1 MEKFNLDIT
10 TYSTDDICGLLSL
23 PKDYDMN
30 IVKIAKDKL
39 QKKLVKLENQ
49 DMFKIQEILLFLDN
63 AQNKLFQNLSNNQ
76 FSGTYKDP
84 INNVSFYGNHPII
97 NNNNEIQGKKANTW
111 DGRNVD
117 QKIYP
122 PGHLNPINVKSI
134 KRSINIDT
142 RFRPDYYTSKSTDFT
157 VTLPER
163 LNKVVSMR
171 LSSIEIPMS
180 FYALS
185 ESLGNTT
192 FTITLDPTNPQFEP
206 HVFVVKL
213 PPGNYEDRWVDST
226 KAAYIESAVNSALDR
241 VGLGSKD
248 SYKPDSPNSKI
259 PCIRFTV
266 DPVSGRS
273 VFALAKQLSNDNY
286 ICSEIIINFNV
297 NNEGV
302 PDNSTPL
309 LFRLGWQL
317 GFRSGEYVVK
327 SEDNTINLDGGSII
341 SEGVCFVNG
350 PQYCYIV
357 VNDYNNSSNNFFRAA
372 FAESILSPNILG
384 RINLTK
390 GLQTNKV
397 YKSGQDDNYNDSLN
411 RTREY
416 FGPVDIQRLSVQIL
430 DEYGR
435 VLDLN
440 NMDWSFILSF
450 VCLYD

>member
-10 TYSTDDICGLLSL
+10 TYSNDDICGLLSL

-49 DMFKIQEILLFLDN
+49 DMFKVQEILLFLDN

-76 FSGTYKDP
+76 FSGTYEDP

-117 QKIYP
+117 QKNYP

-180 FYALS
+180 FYAVS

-192 FTITLDPTNPQFEP
+192 FTITLDPTTPQFEP
-206 HVFVVKL
+206 NIFIIKI
-213 PPGNYEDRWVDST
+213 PPGNYEDRWIDST

-248 SYKPDSPNSKI
+248 SFKPNPQI

-273 VFALAKQLSNDNY
+273 VFALAKELSNDNY
-286 ICSEIIINFNV
+286 ICYEIVINFNV

-317 GFRSGEYVVK
+317 GFRSGEYIITDPNK
-327 SEDNTINLDGGSII
+327 TLLDGGSII

-397 YKSGQDDNYNDSLN
+397 YKSGQDDNYNDSYN

-435 VLDLN
+435 ILDLN

>member
-1 MEKFNLDIT
+1 MDKFNLDIT
-10 TYSTDDICGLLSL
+10 TYSKDDICELLAL

-76 FSGTYKDP
+76 FSGTYQDP

-117 QKIYP
+117 QKNYP

-142 RFRPDYYTSKSTDFT
+142 RFRPDYYTTKSTDFT

-192 FTITLDPTNPQFEP
+192 FTITLDPSAPQYEP
-206 HVFVVKL
+206 NIFIIKI

-241 VGLGSKD
+241 VGLGSKH
-248 SYKPDSPNSKI
+248 SIKPNPQI

-273 VFALAKQLSNDNY
+273 VFALAKDLNPDGAK
-286 ICSEIIINFNV
+286 CREIVVNFNV
-297 NNEGV
+297 NNEGG

-317 GFRSGEYVVK
+317 GFRSGEYVIK
-327 SEDNTINLDGGSII
+327 SEDGTTELSGGSII
-341 SEGVCFVNG
+341 SEGVRFVNG

>member
-10 TYSTDDICGLLSL
+10 TYSNDDICELLSL

-39 QKKLVKLENQ
+39 QKKLVKLENS

-63 AQNKLFQNLSNNQ
+63 AQNKLFQNLSNNK
-76 FSGTYKDP
+76 FSGTYQDP

-97 NNNNEIQGKKANTW
+97 NNNNEIEGKKANTW

-117 QKIYP
+117 EKNYP

-142 RFRPDYYTSKSTDFT
+142 RFRPDYYTTKSTDFT

-171 LSSIEIPMS
+171 LSSIEIPMT

-192 FTITLDPTNPQFEP
+192 FTITLDPTAPQYEP
-206 HVFVVKL
+206 NIFIIKI

-241 VGLGSKD
+241 VGLGSNT
-248 SYKPDSPNSKI
+248 SFKPDPLI

-273 VFALAKQLSNDNY
+273 VFALDKDSNPPGK
-286 ICSEIIINFNV
+286 CREIVVNFNV
-297 NNEGV
+297 NNEGG

-317 GFRSGEYVVK
+317 GFRSGEYVIK
-327 SEDNTINLDGGSII
+327 SEDGTTELSGGSII
-341 SEGVCFVNG
+341 SEGICFVNG

-397 YKSGQDDNYNDSLN
+397 YKSGQDDNYTDSLN

-435 VLDLN
+435 ILDLN

>member
-1 MEKFNLDIT
+1 MDNFNLDINN
-10 TYSTDDICGLLSL
+10 YSCNDLIDLLAL
-23 PKDYDMN
+23 PKNYTKEN
-30 IVKIAKDKL
+30 VSIAKEKL
-39 QKKLVKLENQ
+39 HKKLLKMNSPDLL
-49 DMFKIQEILLFLDN
+49 KIQELLLFLDN
-63 AQNKLFQNLSNNQ
+63 AENKLFQELINENVLN
-76 FSGTYKDP
+76 GTYQDP
-84 INNVSFYGNHPII
+84 INNVSFYGSHTLI

-117 QKIYP
+117 TYDYP
-122 PGHLNPINVKSI
+122 PGFLNPINIKSI

-142 RFRPDYYTSKSTDFT
+142 KFRPDYYSTKSSDFT
-157 VTLPER
+157 FTLPEK

-185 ESLGNTT
+185 ESLENTT
-192 FTITLDPTNPQFEP
+192 FTITITFKDKIEKK
-206 HVFVVKL
+206 FVIKL
-213 PPGNYEDRWVDST
+213 PSGNYEDKWIDST
-226 KAAYIESAVNSALDR
+226 RSAYIEYAVNSALNNI
-241 VGLGSKD
+241 GLGNDQEEKD
-248 SYKPDSPNSKI
+248 AALENLDLETNKYQLPYIK
-259 PCIRFTV
+259 FTV
-266 DPVSGRS
+266 DLISGRS
-273 VFALAKQLSNDNY
+273 VFNLSSQQENSNLLN
-286 ICSEIIINFNV
+286 IKLNFNV
-297 NNEGV
+297 NNSG
-302 PDNSTPL
+302 DINNTTSL

-317 GFRSGEYVVK
+317 GFRAGEYNFDLES
-327 SEDNTINLDGGSII
+327 SEGLII

-350 PQYCYIV
+350 PEYCYIV

-390 GLQTNKV
+390 NYQTNNV
-397 YKSGQDDNYNDSLN
+397 YKSCQDDNYNDSLN

-440 NMDWSFILSF
+440 NMDWSFVLSF

>member
-10 TYSTDDICGLLSL
+10 TYSNDDICELLSL

-39 QKKLVKLENQ
+39 QKKLVKLENS

-63 AQNKLFQNLSNNQ
+63 AQNKLFQNLSNNK
-76 FSGTYKDP
+76 FSGTYQDP

-97 NNNNEIQGKKANTW
+97 NNNNEIEGKKANTW

-117 QKIYP
+117 EKNYP

-142 RFRPDYYTSKSTDFT
+142 RFRPDYYTTKSTDFT

-192 FTITLDPTNPQFEP
+192 FTITLDRTHPQYEP
-206 HVFVVKL
+206 NIFIIKI

-241 VGLGSKD
+241 VGLGSKH
-248 SYKPDSPNSKI
+248 SIKPNPQI

-273 VFALAKQLSNDNY
+273 VFALAKDLSPDGAK
-286 ICSEIIINFNV
+286 CREIVVNFNV
-297 NNEGV
+297 NNEGG

-317 GFRSGEYVVK
+317 GFRSGEYVIK
-327 SEDNTINLDGGSII
+327 SEESTTELSGGSII

-397 YKSGQDDNYNDSLN
+397 YKSGQDDNYTDSLN

>member
-1 MEKFNLDIT
+1 MDKFNLDIN
-10 TYSTDDICGLLSL
+10 TYSNHDICELLSL
-23 PKDYDMN
+23 PNDYDMN

-39 QKKLVKLENQ
+39 QKKLIKLENQ
-49 DMFKIQEILLFLDN
+49 DIFKIQDILLFLDN
-63 AQNKLFQNLSNNQ
+63 AQNKLFQGLANNK
-76 FSGTYKDP
+76 FSGTYEDP

-97 NNNNEIQGKKANTW
+97 NNNNEVQGRKANTW

-117 QKIYP
+117 EKHYP
-122 PGHLNPINVKSI
+122 PGYLNPINIKSI
-134 KRSINIDT
+134 KRSVNIDT
-142 RFRPDYYTSKSTDFT
+142 RFRPDYYTTKSTDFT
-157 VTLPER
+157 ITLPER

-192 FTITLDPTNPQFEP
+192 FTITFDRLHPQMINN
-206 HVFVVKL
+206 VFVVKI

-241 VGLGSKD
+241 VGLG
-248 SYKPDSPNSKI
+248 PNPNASV

-273 VFALAKQLSNDNY
+273 VFSLLKSSNNEKTK
-286 ICSEIIINFNV
+286 ITEIHINFNV
-297 NNEGV
+297 NNEGI
-302 PDNSTPL
+302 PDNSNPL

-317 GFRSGEYVVK
+317 GFRSGEYI
-327 SEDNTINLDGGSII
+327 INLDDPNLPHDKSGSII

-350 PQYCYIV
+350 PQYCFIV

-384 RINLTK
+384 RINIAK

-397 YKSGQDDNYNDSLN
+397 YKSGQDDNYYDSLN

-416 FGPVDIQRLSVQIL
+416 FGPVDIQKLTIQIL
-430 DEYGR
+430 DEFGR
-435 VLDLN
+435 ILDLN

-450 VCLYD
+450 DCLYD

>member
-1 MEKFNLDIT
+1 MDNFNLDINN
-10 TYSTDDICGLLSL
+10 YSCNDLIDLLAL
-23 PKDYDMN
+23 PKNYTKENVTM
-30 IVKIAKDKL
+30 AKEKL
-39 QKKLVKLENQ
+39 HKKLLKMDSPDLL
-49 DMFKIQEILLFLDN
+49 KIQELLLFLDN
-63 AQNKLFQNLSNNQ
+63 AENKLFQELINENVLD
-76 FSGTYKDP
+76 GTYQDP
-84 INNVSFYGNHPII
+84 INNVSFYGSHTLI
-97 NNNNEIQGKKANTW
+97 NNNNEIEGKKANTW

-117 QKIYP
+117 THHYP
-122 PGHLNPINVKSI
+122 PGYLNPINIKSI

-142 RFRPDYYTSKSTDFT
+142 RFRPDYYSTKSTDFT

-171 LSSIEIPMS
+171 LSSIEIPIS

-185 ESLGNTT
+185 ESLENTT
-192 FTITLDPTNPQFEP
+192 FTTTITFKDKTEKQ
-206 HVFVVKL
+206 FVVKL
-213 PPGNYEDRWVDST
+213 PPGNYEDRWIDST
-226 KAAYIESAVNSALDR
+226 RAAYIESALNSALNR
-241 VGLGSKD
+241 VGLGDDVAQKD
-248 SYKPDSPNSKI
+248 DALKNLNLDKNEYELPYL
-259 PCIRFTV
+259 RFTV

-273 VFALAKQLSNDNY
+273 VFGLSTQQNKSNLLN
-286 ICSEIIINFNV
+286 IRFNFNV
-297 NNEGV
+297 NNSGSI
-302 PDNSTPL
+302 NNTTPL

-317 GFRSGEYVVK
+317 GFRAGEYNFDVDT
-327 SEDNTINLDGGSII
+327 SEGSII

-390 GLQTNKV
+390 GIQINNV

-440 NMDWSFILSF
+440 NMDWSFVLSF